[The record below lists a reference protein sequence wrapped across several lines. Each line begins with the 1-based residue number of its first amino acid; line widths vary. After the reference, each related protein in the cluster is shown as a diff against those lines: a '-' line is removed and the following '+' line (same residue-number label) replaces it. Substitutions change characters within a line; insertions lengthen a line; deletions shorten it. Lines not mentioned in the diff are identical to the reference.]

1 MSSCNALP
9 QIWAIKPTRT
19 MGCAFKRSCNGGV
32 GLSSEALQELFPPVG
47 MISSTGSGE
56 SGKDNCSG
64 SSSIAA
70 LAATRFL
77 RRL

>member
-19 MGCAFKRSCNGGV
+19 MGCAFKKSCNGAIV
-32 GLSSEALQELFPPVG
+32 ELSGALQEFFDNAIISAKVG
-47 MISSTGSGE
+47 LEELDSKGKSSCTDASAE
-56 SGKDNCSG
+56 SG
-64 SSSIAA
+64 
-70 LAATRFL
+70 L